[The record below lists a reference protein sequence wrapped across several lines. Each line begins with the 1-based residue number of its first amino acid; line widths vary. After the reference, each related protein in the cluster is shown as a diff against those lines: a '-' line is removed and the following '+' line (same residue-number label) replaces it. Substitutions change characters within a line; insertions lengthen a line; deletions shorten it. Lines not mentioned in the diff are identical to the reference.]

1 MDDQNALS
9 IVVMWGKRFVCKG
22 ERSQLKV
29 SMISNTST
37 LEKWSGTAFVTDK
50 YAGTRDRSG
59 GTHSKISQATR
70 PDADQWNATQR
81 RSKGITRSRV

>member
-22 ERSQLKV
+22 ERSQV
-29 SMISNTST
+29 EVAMISNIT

-50 YAGTRDRSG
+50 CTGTRDQ
-59 GTHSKISQATR
+59 TEDT
-70 PDADQWNATQR
+70 
-81 RSKGITRSRV
+81 